1 MISENP
7 TIKLHRSRRHD
18 RSPIVGDHPKIDSKA
33 LSRERMSRCNATR
46 ARSNEEHDCDRGGSG
61 IDGCGVP
68 RRFASRSDNVPR
80 SCRATRSRQLSAAE
94 LRQRYAA
101 GVTSYS
107 SGSSGPKTFAGY
119 YSPDGKIVLHS
130 PQMNDIGTYRITDDG
145 QFCTRYTTI
154 RNGVETCQTMWQVDQ
169 NTIEGHLPNGAVIQA
184 TSVPGNPEG
193 F

>member
-1 MISENP
+1 MKSMIA
-7 TIKLHRSRRHD
+7 IAAAAALMV
-18 RSPIVGDHPKIDSKA
+18 VG
-33 LSRERMSRCNATR
+33 CQ
-46 ARSNEEHDCDRGGSG
+46 GGSRTARTTSQA
-61 IDGCGVP
+61 P
-68 RRFASRSDNVPR
+68 AAQP
-80 SCRATRSRQLSAAE
+80 ASRQLSATE

-119 YSPDGKIVLHS
+119 YSPDGKIVVHS

-145 QFCTRYTTI
+145 EFCTRYTTI